1 MRHDL
6 PAAAARHP
14 EWPIRRDHC
23 FGRVILDAVCGAP
36 WREVLAPPAWRHLDP
51 EQLSRA
57 IHLADALL
65 AGEADLEELNRSSLT
80 RRREAAAKTR
90 HGSSGGL

>member
-36 WREVLAPPAWRHLDP
+36 WRERVAPPAWRHLDP
-51 EQLSRA
+51 VRLASA
-57 IHLADALL
+57 VDLADAILK
-65 AGEADLEELNRSSLT
+65 GEADLRDLNLASLKM
-80 RRREAAAKTR
+80 RRM
-90 HGSSGGL
+90 GG